1 MKTHSVV
8 ENICVYGDPYRS
20 FIVAL
25 VVPSK
30 AHLESIGNDLG
41 KTSPYEIL
49 LNDKDVQHFVLKE
62 LNSHG
67 LRNRLQKFELPQAL
81 TLVQEQWTPESGL
94 ITASF
99 KMRRKKIQI
108 FYQRYIDK
116 MYEVEENSKT
126 TCD

>member
-1 MKTHSVV
+1 MKTHTLV

-30 AHLESIGNDLG
+30 VHLQSIAKDLG
-41 KTSPYEIL
+41 KTIPYEML
-49 LNDKDVQHFVLKE
+49 LNDNDILEHTLAD
-62 LNSHG
+62 LCAHG
-67 LRNRLQKFELPQAL
+67 IRNRLQKFELPQAV
-81 TLVQEQWTPESGL
+81 TLVHEQWTPESGL

-99 KMRRKKIQI
+99 KMKRKKIQN
-108 FYQRYIDK
+108 FYQKYIDR
-116 MYEVEENSKT
+116 MYEEKEEKT

>member
-25 VVPSK
+25 VVASK
-30 AHLESIGNDLG
+30 AHLESIANDLG
-41 KTSPYEIL
+41 KTSTYEIL
-49 LNDKDVQHFVLKE
+49 LNDKDVQRFVLKE

-99 KMRRKKIQI
+99 KMKRKKIQI
-108 FYQRYIDK
+108 FYQRYIDR
-116 MYEVEENSKT
+116 MYEEEETGKP

>member
-8 ENICVYGDPYRS
+8 ENICVYGDPYCS

-30 AHLESIGNDLG
+30 AHLESIASDLG

-49 LNDKDVQHFVLKE
+49 LNDKDVKHFVLKE

-108 FYQRYIDK
+108 FYQRDIDR
-116 MYEVEENSKT
+116 MYEEEENRKT